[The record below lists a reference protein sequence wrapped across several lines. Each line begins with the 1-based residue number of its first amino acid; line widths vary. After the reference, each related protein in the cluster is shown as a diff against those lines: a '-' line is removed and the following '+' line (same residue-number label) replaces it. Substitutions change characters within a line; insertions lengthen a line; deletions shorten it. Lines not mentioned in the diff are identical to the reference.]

1 MLPRPLRLRKSRDF
15 RQVYRQGRSWA
26 HPAAVLYAQRQ
37 PPPAKRFG
45 VSASKKLGGAVQR
58 NRIRRRLMA
67 ICRQFEPCVPPG
79 IDLVFV
85 ARPAALGMKPPELQ
99 AAIETLLRRAGA
111 WTEPP
116 PS

>member
-1 MLPRPLRLRKSRDF
+1 MLPRPLRLRKSHNF

-37 PPPAKRFG
+37 AGPGKRFG
-45 VSASKKLGGAVQR
+45 VSASRKLGGAVQR

-67 ICRQFEPCVPPG
+67 ICQQLEPRVPPG
-79 IDLVFV
+79 MDLVLV
-85 ARPAALGMKPPELQ
+85 ARPEALQMTPPELQ
-99 AAIETLLRRAGA
+99 AAVETLLRRAGA
-111 WTEPP
+111 WTEAT

>member
-1 MLPRPLRLRKSRDF
+1 MLPRPLRLRKSSDF
-15 RQVYRQGRSWA
+15 RAVYRQGRSWA

-37 PPPAKRFG
+37 PVPAKRFG
-45 VSASKKLGGAVQR
+45 VSASRKLGGAVQR
-58 NRIRRRLMA
+58 NRIRRRLLA
-67 ICRQFEPCVPPG
+67 ICRQLEPRVTPG

-85 ARPAALGMKPPELQ
+85 ARPAAIGMEPPELQ
-99 AAIETLLRRAGA
+99 AAVETLLRRAGA